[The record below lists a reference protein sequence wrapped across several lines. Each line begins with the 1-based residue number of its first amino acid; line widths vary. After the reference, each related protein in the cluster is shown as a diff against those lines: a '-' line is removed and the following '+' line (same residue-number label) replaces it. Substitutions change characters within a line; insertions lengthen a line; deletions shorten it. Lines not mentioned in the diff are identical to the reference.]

1 MAAHTW
7 EGVPIAHAH
16 ALTLVSQELAV
27 GAAALLLDTLLG
39 DRGVG
44 GATACFYFGCMAI
57 PGKVLAWERRSRAA
71 HLLILDDKVQ
81 GDGHGK
87 APEGNIQ
94 RSPSRE
100 SEAQVVILL
109 VLRPLLNC
117 RVAVTRAPKGCERVG
132 EGREAHMRG
141 VRVERGRCSRTPAQ
155 RISRCTTITTTK
167 THLLG
172 VEGSCVEGSCV
183 GAETAWT
190 TRRPVQRFQNSDES
204 LRIAWHQPGE
214 NKQKFFATFL
224 SS

>member
-1 MAAHTW
+1 MGGGPYCPCACFDTGLTRTCCWGGRSASR
-7 EGVPIAHAH
+7 HAPGR
-16 ALTLVSQELAV
+16 S
-27 GAAALLLDTLLG
+27 GRG
-39 DRGVG
+39 GGVG

-172 VEGSCVEGSCV
+172 LEGSCGGRKRGPQ
-183 GAETAWT
+183 GAQYSVLKTLMNRSELLGISPARTS
-190 TRRPVQRFQNSDES
+190 RSF
-204 LRIAWHQPGE
+204 LR
-214 NKQKFFATFL
+214 L
-224 SS
+224 S